1 MFVVSKYNA
10 PSVKALPSLSSVGS
24 LDLAPKKSSSK
35 VSNAASAAVCA
46 FCAAVALAAAALA
59 LCADAVAL
67 LAAFVALTATPD
79 PSIVASN
86 TLPVLSKPNS
96 LPALAVASSVI
107 SGVVIVA
114 VLDTL
119 IDLSNCS
126 CNY

>member
-10 PSVKALPSLSSVGS
+10 PSVKALPSLSSVGL

-59 LCADAVAL
+59 LFADAVAL
-67 LAAFVALTATPD
+67 LAAFVALTAIPV
-79 PSIVASN
+79 PSIVASK

-96 LPALAVASSVI
+96 LPAQAVASSVI

-119 IDLSNCS
+119 IDLSSCS
-126 CNY
+126 CNS